1 MGKLS
6 FFDDFDLDFNK
17 LTYLME
23 SRFSG
28 ALVKPFSAIVYE
40 VTYHLTLTV
49 SPDDGSTVRY
59 GKAVNTLQNGIYI
72 NEHSI
77 QGELSYISNWTDYSS
92 DPQANTGNFLAINIA
107 ATSGAKNY
115 IRTIGG
121 LSDADWVY
129 FGDDDYCVVRIK
141 SNNQKIL
148 LKSVINEGESNE
160 EVVERTLSCSGL
172 KLLKQ

>member
-1 MGKLS
+1 MGKLA
-6 FFDDFDLDFNK
+6 FFDDFDPDFNK

-49 SPDDGSTVRY
+49 APDDGSTTRY
-59 GKAVNTLQNGIYI
+59 GKLVSTIQNGIYI

-77 QGELSYISNWTDYSS
+77 QGELAYISNWTDYSA
-92 DPQANTGNFLAINIA
+92 DPTANTGNFLAINIT
-107 ATSGAKNY
+107 ATNGAKNY
-115 IRTIGG
+115 IKTIGG
-121 LSDADWVY
+121 LSDADWV
-129 FGDDDYCVVRIK
+129 FFDTDDYAVVRIK

-148 LKSVINEGESNE
+148 LKSVINEGQANE
-160 EVVERTLSCSGL
+160 EVVEKQFSCSGL